1 MTGSALAPILAEF
14 IGTGI
19 PANIA
24 LMRLMMAAESPG
36 EVAAAIDAIAA
47 ADPVQQ
53 RRLEQIRLLLA
64 GNAGAFAT
72 IRAVMAQ
79 AEHDRAPDATP
90 DAVAHWAGVFDRLAR
105 MAPEAGVALYALGS
119 PDLLRDATG
128 EVVALMRG
136 WGLVGPDNVLLEI
149 GCGIGRLSLALAP
162 FMQAVIGLDVS
173 GEMVAE
179 AGRRGR
185 GRANASFRQTGGR
198 DLAGIPDDSIDVVLA
213 ADVFPYLV
221 AAGDGLARRHVEEA
235 ARVLQPGGALLILN
249 YSYRGDDTADRAE
262 VATLF
267 AASGVTV
274 ERLGTRDL
282 ALWDAAAFLGRKPS
296 RSGT

>member
-36 EVAAAIDAIAA
+36 EIAAAIDAIAA

-128 EVVALMRG
+128 EVVALMRE

-198 DLAGIPDDSIDVVLA
+198 DLAGIPDESVDVVLA

-221 AAGDGLARRHVEEA
+221 AAGDGLATWRR
-235 ARVLQPGGALLILN
+235 P
-249 YSYRGDDTADRAE
+249 RA
-262 VATLF
+262 
-267 AASGVTV
+267 S
-274 ERLGTRDL
+274 
-282 ALWDAAAFLGRKPS
+282 
-296 RSGT
+296 